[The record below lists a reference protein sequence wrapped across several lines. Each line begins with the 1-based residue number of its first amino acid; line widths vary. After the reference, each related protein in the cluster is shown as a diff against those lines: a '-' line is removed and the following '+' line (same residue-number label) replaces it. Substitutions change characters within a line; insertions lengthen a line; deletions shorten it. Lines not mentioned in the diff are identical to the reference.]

1 MPPSSVTYGEKL
13 PSARAGGSSRPDE
26 PSAIVAAMRAI
37 AARQP
42 GVSQR
47 RTLGFMVI
55 VSWGWGRG
63 ACRGWDRPGH
73 ALPTSLRMRGRRT
86 QDGVVLAEDPIILL
100 SVVLMALVARGDR
113 VLGHLRLE
121 RILVAEAEV
130 RPVAGL
136 VLEALRVLDRGLQA
150 RELALEVA
158 VAAGRVLCADAAE
171 LFNQDGAVPVLAGL
185 LVLGEA
191 LGVHVDGVE
200 LGERGLAV
208 VHVVGGHDLADVHPV
223 AISDGPLELPVG
235 RELDRRRRTTG
246 RRGRSGQ
253 HVRESGDPDQDR
265 DSCCHARPNRS
276 KHDPTSSHSGKEMS
290 CLCPMTRGDGSS
302 GKYADTVA
310 TSDGAR

>member
-86 QDGVVLAEDPIILL
+86 QDGVILAKDPVRLG
-100 SVVLMALVARGDR
+100 VVLVALVARAGG
-113 VLGHLRLE
+113 VLRRLRLE

-130 RPVAGL
+130 GPVARL
-136 VLEALRVLDRGLQA
+136 VLVAL
-150 RELALEVA
+150 
-158 VAAGRVLCADAAE
+158 
-171 LFNQDGAVPVLAGL
+171 
-185 LVLGEA
+185 
-191 LGVHVDGVE
+191 
-200 LGERGLAV
+200 
-208 VHVVGGHDLADVHPV
+208 
-223 AISDGPLELPVG
+223 
-235 RELDRRRRTTG
+235 
-246 RRGRSGQ
+246 
-253 HVRESGDPDQDR
+253 
-265 DSCCHARPNRS
+265 
-276 KHDPTSSHSGKEMS
+276 
-290 CLCPMTRGDGSS
+290 
-302 GKYADTVA
+302 
-310 TSDGAR
+310 